1 MTGEMMATIAT
12 GLAVLTAA
20 ALDFGERR
28 ANARR
33 RARPISIA
41 WERVR
46 ADARASSADS
56 KTASADAP

>member
-20 ALDFGERR
+20 ALDFGEGR

-33 RARPISIA
+33 RVRPVSIS

-46 ADARASSADS
+46 GDARASSVDS
-56 KTASADAP
+56 KTVGTDAP

>member
-1 MTGEMMATIAT
+1 MTVEMMATIAT

-28 ANARR
+28 GHARR

-41 WERVR
+41 WEL
-46 ADARASSADS
+46 SLIHI
-56 KTASADAP
+56 